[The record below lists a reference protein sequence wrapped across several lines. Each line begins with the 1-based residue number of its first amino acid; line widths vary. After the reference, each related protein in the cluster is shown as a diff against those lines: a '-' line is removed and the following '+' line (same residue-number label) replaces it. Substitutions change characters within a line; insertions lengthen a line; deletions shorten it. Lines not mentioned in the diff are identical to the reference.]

1 VGHAA
6 VTVDRGRK
14 VYCRKCARLAT
25 IWDST
30 LDPRY
35 PLVQCSWRDQAGKH
49 HGHGLL
55 IGTYDQDEALGLLH
69 ARQERTRARNHA
81 AMRHADRPVR
91 ECLDCQRE
99 AGHSRH
105 RALRISE
112 PGCPEC
118 QAIARAA
125 GQAVRV

>member
-1 VGHAA
+1 MA
-6 VTVDRGRK
+6 DRP
-14 VYCRKCARLAT
+14 VFCRRCARPAT
-25 IWDST
+25 MYGRT

-35 PLVQCSWRDQAGKH
+35 PMVICSWRDRDHKA
-49 HGHGLL
+49 HGHGLV
-55 IGTYDQDEALGLLH
+55 IGTYDRSEALALLTV
-69 ARQERTRARNHA
+69 RQERVRARNHA
-81 AMRHADRPVR
+81 ALRHKDHPVR

-118 QAIARAA
+118 DAIRVQAGLAP
-125 GQAVRV
+125 RV